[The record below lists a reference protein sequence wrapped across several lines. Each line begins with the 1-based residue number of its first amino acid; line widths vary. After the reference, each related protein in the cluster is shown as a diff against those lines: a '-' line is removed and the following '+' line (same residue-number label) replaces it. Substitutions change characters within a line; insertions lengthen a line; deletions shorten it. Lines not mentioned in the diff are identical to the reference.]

1 MNKQEREA
9 FGMVV
14 DFLRREYYNSTLEV
28 PKDDSFE
35 KVGKDMI
42 KSWKD
47 NTVALPL
54 SDFIERLKKLDEK

>member
-9 FGMVV
+9 LATVM

-47 NTVALPL
+47 NTVAFPL